1 MSFSIARLLMLALFT
16 ALFASRAAAQED
28 LSVEAL
34 KKLFEH
40 QREVFS
46 EAQSNGLG
54 ATRGLKLITVDDVTA
69 EATTT
74 ANAEATT
81 TATAEEATTV
91 TAEEATAVATEG
103 TTTVATEST
112 TQTDSTT
119 TNTTTAEAIP
129 STDDTVVTTAAV
141 SDPNKPLVFGQ
152 LDPELQVNLR
162 IKFGFDSAALS
173 AEETPKL
180 AKMCTVLKES
190 DLNLIRIV
198 GHTDTSGSD
207 AYNERLSILRAKEV
221 ARHLIE
227 NCGIDPKRL
236 ETVGL
241 GERFPFNAA
250 DPKAEENRRVEFQA
264 LS

>member
-74 ANAEATT
+74 A
-81 TATAEEATTV
+81 TAEEATTV
-91 TAEEATAVATEG
+91 TAEEATTVANEG

-119 TNTTTAEAIP
+119 TNTTTAETSP

>member
-74 ANAEATT
+74 AS
-81 TATAEEATTV
+81 AEEATTV
-91 TAEEATAVATEG
+91 TAEEATTVANEG

-119 TNTTTAEAIP
+119 TNTTTAETSP

>member
-74 ANAEATT
+74 ANTEATT
-81 TATAEEATTV
+81 TVTAEEATTV
-91 TAEEATAVATEG
+91 TTEG

-119 TNTTTAEAIP
+119 TNTTTAETIP

>member
-74 ANAEATT
+74 A
-81 TATAEEATTV
+81 TAEEATTV
-91 TAEEATAVATEG
+91 TAEEATTVATEG
-103 TTTVATEST
+103 TTTVTTEST

-119 TNTTTAEAIP
+119 TNTTTAETIP

-141 SDPNKPLVFGQ
+141 SDPNKPLVFAQ

>member
-74 ANAEATT
+74 A
-81 TATAEEATTV
+81 TAEEATTV
-91 TAEEATAVATEG
+91 TAEEATTVATEG
-103 TTTVATEST
+103 TTTVTTEST

-119 TNTTTAEAIP
+119 TNTTTAETIP

>member
-1 MSFSIARLLMLALFT
+1 MSFSIARLRMLALFT
-16 ALFASRAAAQED
+16 AFIASPAAAQED

-69 EATTT
+69 EETTT
-74 ANAEATT
+74 V
-81 TATAEEATTV
+81 TAEETTTVTAEETTTV

-103 TTTVATEST
+103 TTTAATEST

-119 TNTTTAEAIP
+119 TAETTP
-129 STDDTVVTTAAV
+129 GTDDTVVTTAAV

>member
-74 ANAEATT
+74 A
-81 TATAEEATTV
+81 TAEEATT
-91 TAEEATAVATEG
+91 AANEG

-119 TNTTTAEAIP
+119 TNTATAETIP

>member
-74 ANAEATT
+74 A
-81 TATAEEATTV
+81 
-91 TAEEATAVATEG
+91 TAEEATAVTAEETTTVANEG

-119 TNTTTAEAIP
+119 AGTTTAETSP

>member
-1 MSFSIARLLMLALFT
+1 MSFSIARLRMLALFT
-16 ALFASRAAAQED
+16 AFIASPAAAQED

-69 EATTT
+69 EETTT
-74 ANAEATT
+74 V
-81 TATAEEATTV
+81 TAEETTTV
-91 TAEEATAVATEG
+91 TAEEATTVATEG
-103 TTTVATEST
+103 TTTAATEST

-119 TNTTTAEAIP
+119 TAETTP
-129 STDDTVVTTAAV
+129 GTDDTVVTTAAV

>member
-74 ANAEATT
+74 P
-81 TATAEEATTV
+81 TAEEATTV
-91 TAEEATAVATEG
+91 TAEEATTVANEG
-103 TTTVATEST
+103 TTTVATESR

-119 TNTTTAEAIP
+119 TNTTTAETSP

>member
-1 MSFSIARLLMLALFT
+1 MSFSVARLRMLALFT
-16 ALFASRAAAQED
+16 AFIASPAAAQED

-46 EAQSNGLG
+46 EAQLNGLG
-54 ATRGLKLITVDDVTA
+54 ATRGLKLITVDDVTT
-69 EATTT
+69 EETTT
-74 ANAEATT
+74 V
-81 TATAEEATTV
+81 TAEETTTV
-91 TAEEATAVATEG
+91 TAEEATTVATEG
-103 TTTVATEST
+103 TTTTATEST

-119 TNTTTAEAIP
+119 TAETTP
-129 STDDTVVTTAAV
+129 GTDDTVVTTAAV

-180 AKMCTVLKES
+180 AKMCTDLKES